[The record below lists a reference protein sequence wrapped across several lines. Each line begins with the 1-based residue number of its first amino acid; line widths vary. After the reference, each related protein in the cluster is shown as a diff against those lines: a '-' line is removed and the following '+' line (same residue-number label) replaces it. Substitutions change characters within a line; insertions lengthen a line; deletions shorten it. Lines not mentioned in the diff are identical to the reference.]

1 VKYIKN
7 TTAIL
12 KEEYSGDIPNTVES
26 LCRLPGV
33 GPKMAHLCMNIGW
46 GIVTGIGNI
55 AGFQEFTVKLLT
67 PTSPGVDTHVHRISN
82 RLGWV
87 NSKNPEDTRKQLE
100 DWLPKEYWDEVNHL
114 LVGFGQTLCRPVHP
128 RCGDCLNKDTCPSAF
143 K

>member
-55 AGFQEFTVKLLT
+55 FGFQECTIKLLM
-67 PTSPGVDTHVHRISN
+67 PTSTGVDTHVHRISN

-128 RCGDCLNKDTCPSAF
+128 RCGDCLNKDSCPSAF